1 MGSVV
6 AGLGA
11 SRGRG
16 YGAGRY
22 AGRAFCEAVMTL
34 GHLRL
39 AVVAAALVMGAPS
52 AFAFQIV
59 GPSAPGGVSGS
70 NFTDPD
76 AKTDNMASQYQSGKS
91 GGMNSLKFG
100 NTTVQFGGS
109 GTDNY

>member
-1 MGSVV
+1 
-6 AGLGA
+6 
-11 SRGRG
+11 
-16 YGAGRY
+16 
-22 AGRAFCEAVMTL
+22 MTL
-34 GHLRL
+34 GYVRL

-109 GTDNY
+109 GSDNYGPSPFMQDRFLSSPSARTVPSQGR